1 MTLYTGGSTP
11 VVSTAPAAP
20 VTLPLER
27 RVLSGGLHAWPED
40 SPPKDWGWGAERVAD
55 KRLLSF
61 LTLLRNSGASVQFF
75 DKGGSTIRLTK
86 PVGLSYALRH
96 FGAGQRYYQE
106 EPKVVMVT
114 HLSPMERF
122 ELAGNPELPADHKET
137 LWCCLKEGTTRLE
150 SWYVSACIEQVVH
163 MLEKEDMPLLLAMG
177 NHWVKAA
184 IAEAVLDLGFDPW
197 AI

>member
-1 MTLYTGGSTP
+1 
-11 VVSTAPAAP
+11 V
-20 VTLPLER
+20 R
-27 RVLSGGLHAWPED
+27 RVLSGGLFAMPKD
-40 SPPKDWGWGAERVAD
+40 SPPMGWEWGAGRVVD

-75 DKGGSTIRLTK
+75 DRSDNTIQLTK
-86 PVGLSYALRH
+86 PVGVSYALRH

-122 ELAGNPELPADHKET
+122 ELAGNPEPPADHKGT

-150 SWYVSACIEQVVH
+150 SWYVSACIEQVVR
-163 MLEKEDMPLLLAMG
+163 MLEKEDMPMLLAMG
-177 NHWVKAA
+177 NHWVKAS
-184 IAEAVLDLGFDPW
+184 IAAAVLDLGFDPW